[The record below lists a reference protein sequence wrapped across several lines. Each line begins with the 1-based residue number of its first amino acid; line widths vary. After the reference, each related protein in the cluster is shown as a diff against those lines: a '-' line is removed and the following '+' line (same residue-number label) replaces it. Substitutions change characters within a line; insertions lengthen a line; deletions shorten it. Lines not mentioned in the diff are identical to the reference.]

1 VAIEQTVTQI
11 GIELNEAA
19 IVGKYEVLGPAPAM
33 VMRVN
38 NRYRWQ
44 IMLKYLPD
52 GSAILPDWEILRTQ
66 CSNVIKMTVDVDPQN
81 FL

>member
-1 VAIEQTVTQI
+1 
-11 GIELNEAA
+11 
-19 IVGKYEVLGPAPAM
+19 

-44 IMLKYLPD
+44 IMLKYVAN
-52 GSAILPDWEILRTQ
+52 GTVILPDWELIRNR
-66 CSNVIKMTVDVDPQN
+66 CSNLVKMTIDVDPQN

>member
-44 IMLKYLPD
+44 IMLKYLAD
-52 GSAILPDWEILRTQ
+52 GSAILPDWEKLRTQ
-66 CSNVIKMTVDVDPQN
+66 CSNVIKMTIDVDPQN